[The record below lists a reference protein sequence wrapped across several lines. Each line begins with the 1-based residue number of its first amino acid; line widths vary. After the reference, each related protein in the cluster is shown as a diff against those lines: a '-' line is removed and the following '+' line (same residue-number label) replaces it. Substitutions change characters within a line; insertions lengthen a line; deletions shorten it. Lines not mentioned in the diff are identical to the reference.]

1 MPLASAT
8 PMNRAGDAPISEPG
22 AFGAIA
28 GSANAIADRQK
39 NVAVQQSAL
48 TTHVLMLS
56 MLIISKVGLGQQTVE
71 KYREQDFRRRHDA
84 RHRSRHGRLCRGRA
98 GDPDL
103 VGHPVK
109 GKMLIAADGARL
121 APVYRVGSEG
131 PQVILDGRMVT
142 VPSNTLAVVDGKLE
156 TTLTKAQVIALP

>member
-1 MPLASAT
+1 MNKIFAAAMMLAIVPATAAYAADAPAT
-8 PMNRAGDAPISEPG
+8 PISSV
-22 AFGAIA
+22 I
-28 GSANAIADRQK
+28 
-39 NVAVQQSAL
+39 
-48 TTHVLMLS
+48 
-56 MLIISKVGLGQQTVE
+56 
-71 KYREQDFRRRHDA
+71 
-84 RHRSRHGRLCRGRA
+84 
-98 GDPDL
+98 
-103 VGHPVK
+103 PVK